1 MGGEVWIDHGYG
13 KVIVE
18 DAAADA
24 TVRGDHTEVAGQRI
38 KGRVDVGTSYENVRV
53 DDIRGDLTVEG
64 KSVEV
69 TGRSIAAREVR
80 ITTPYENL
88 DLADYT
94 GSAIISLSHGDAVLA
109 PSSLDFPIEV
119 KNVYS
124 TVRLFL
130 PKEERGPIE
139 ARSRG
144 GEIKWGLAEPPSV
157 NQTDGEAVVKA
168 FLDRIQRPGILLST
182 TYGDIYIEESSGP
195 RAE

>member
-1 MGGEVWIDHGYG
+1 VGGEVWIDHGYG

-109 PSSLDFPIEV
+109 PSSLDFPLAWISTDNNLV
-119 KNVYS
+119 KVGPNETGPSSSIATINYPTKVPLQ
-124 TVRLFL
+124 VD
-130 PKEERGPIE
+130 PKAP
-139 ARSRG
+139 
-144 GEIKWGLAEPPSV
+144 K
-157 NQTDGEAVVKA
+157 
-168 FLDRIQRPGILLST
+168 PG
-182 TYGDIYIEESSGP
+182 
-195 RAE
+195 

>member
-1 MGGEVWIDHGYG
+1 V
-13 KVIVE
+13 VE
-18 DAAADA
+18 AEA
-24 TVRGDHTEVAGQRI
+24 VAGGLKI
-38 KGRVDVGTSYENVRV
+38 ATSYENVRV
-53 DDIRGDLTVEG
+53 DDIRGDLTIEG

-80 ITTPYENL
+80 ITTSYENL
-88 DLADYT
+88 DLADFT
-94 GSAIISLSHGDAVLA
+94 GNAIISLSHGDAVLA

-130 PKEERGPIE
+130 PKGERGPIE

-144 GEIKWGLAEPPSV
+144 GEVKWGLAEPPSV
-157 NQTDGEAVVKA
+157 NQTNGEAVVKA
-168 FLDRIQRPGILLST
+168 FLDRVQRPGIFLST
-182 TYGDIYIEESSGP
+182 SYGDIYIEEATGP